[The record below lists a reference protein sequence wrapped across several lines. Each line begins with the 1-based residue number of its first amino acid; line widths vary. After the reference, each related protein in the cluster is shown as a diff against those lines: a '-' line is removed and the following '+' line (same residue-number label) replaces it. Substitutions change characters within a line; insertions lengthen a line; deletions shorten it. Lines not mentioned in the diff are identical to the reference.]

1 MDRIPYIFE
10 IDSFELMPGVPPSEE
25 NLRPLWEHLCR
36 ETATCAYEVG
46 DERQCIKFEQTS
58 CLLSVLVEAENPQG
72 RKLMANGMFDLT
84 LNGFAEALPWAKD
97 KIKNGARYEQRQKQ
111 IINKMMKSY
120 LNIGWQTWRGYMVA
134 ANTALGLKG
143 NEQKQRHIK
152 LLFAQLEKLTAYLKK
167 QQVEVEVMRESVQL
181 QAQAARRVLAKRE
194 SIISELGDGIAIALE
209 EVTPPPISE
218 CELKEPVL
226 RA

>member
-1 MDRIPYIFE
+1 MGGLFFDFE
-10 IDSFELMPGVPPSEE
+10 AI
-25 NLRPLWEHLCR
+25 R
-36 ETATCAYEVG
+36 T
-46 DERQCIKFEQTS
+46 
-58 CLLSVLVEAENPQG
+58 EASNRDAP
-72 RKLMANGMFDLT
+72 R
-84 LNGFAEALPWAKD
+84 
-97 KIKNGARYEQRQKQ
+97 RQ

-120 LNIGWQTWRGYMVA
+120 LNIGWQTWRSYDVA
-134 ANTALGLKG
+134 ASTALGLKG
-143 NEQKQRHIK
+143 NEQKQKHIK
-152 LLFAQLEKLTAYLKK
+152 LLFAQLAKLTAYLKR

>member
-1 MDRIPYIFE
+1 MAHGEHSGGTEIATNHLIFRQ
-10 IDSFELMPGVPPSEE
+10 L
-25 NLRPLWEHLCR
+25 LR
-36 ETATCAYEVG
+36 
-46 DERQCIKFEQTS
+46 
-58 CLLSVLVEAENPQG
+58 
-72 RKLMANGMFDLT
+72 
-84 LNGFAEALPWAKD
+84 
-97 KIKNGARYEQRQKQ
+97 
-111 IINKMMKSY
+111 
-120 LNIGWQTWRGYMVA
+120 
-134 ANTALGLKG
+134 
-143 NEQKQRHIK
+143 IK

>member
-1 MDRIPYIFE
+1 
-10 IDSFELMPGVPPSEE
+10 
-25 NLRPLWEHLCR
+25 
-36 ETATCAYEVG
+36 
-46 DERQCIKFEQTS
+46 
-58 CLLSVLVEAENPQG
+58 
-72 RKLMANGMFDLT
+72 
-84 LNGFAEALPWAKD
+84 
-97 KIKNGARYEQRQKQ
+97 
-111 IINKMMKSY
+111 MKSY
-120 LNIGWQTWRGYMVA
+120 LNIGWQTWRSYDVA
-134 ANTALGLKG
+134 ASTALGLKG
-143 NEQKQRHIK
+143 NEQKQKHIK
-152 LLFAQLEKLTAYLKK
+152 LLFAQLEKLTAYLKR

>member
-1 MDRIPYIFE
+1 MKK
-10 IDSFELMPGVPPSEE
+10 
-25 NLRPLWEHLCR
+25 W
-36 ETATCAYEVG
+36 
-46 DERQCIKFEQTS
+46 
-58 CLLSVLVEAENPQG
+58 
-72 RKLMANGMFDLT
+72 
-84 LNGFAEALPWAKD
+84 KD
-97 KIKNGARYEQRQKQ
+97 KIKNGATYEARQRQ

-120 LNIGWQTWRGYMVA
+120 LNIGWQTWRSYMVA

-143 NEQKQRHIK
+143 NEQKQKHIK
-152 LLFAQLEKLTAYLKK
+152 LLFAQLEKLTAYLKR

-194 SIISELGDGIAIALE
+194 SIISELGDGIAIACE
-209 EVTPPPISE
+209 KVEPPPISE